1 MTKTSSKITSIILGV
16 IAIYFTIKLIP
27 DGTKKNFT
35 ALDKHYSFANEISIS
50 EKFKTDFYSVYRIVF
65 SFENINDSLLPIK
78 KNLEVF
84 RNGKPVE
91 LYGNKSNCF
100 ESKSGATYELNLKL
114 ENAKGNS
121 NENKFNVKIVEDGLP
136 GPIYEMMFEREY
148 KWVYWLIDGLIIFIA
163 LISGY
168 FGFRKKAS
176 R

>member
-1 MTKTSSKITSIILGV
+1 MTKTSLKTISIIFGV

-27 DGTKKNFT
+27 DGTKKKFT

-65 SFENINDSLLPIK
+65 SFENTNDTLLPIK
-78 KNLEVF
+78 KNLQVL

-91 LYGNKSNCF
+91 LYGNKNNCF
-100 ESKSGATYELNLKL
+100 GSESGATYELNLKL

-121 NENKFNVKIVEDGLP
+121 NENKFHMKIVEDGLP
-136 GPIYEMMFEREY
+136 EPIYEMMFEREY
-148 KWVYWLIDGLIIFIA
+148 KWAYWTIDGLIILIA
-163 LISGY
+163 LITGC